1 MKKRSTGRIFISY
14 RREENGWPARKL
26 YEVMAERFGE
36 DRVFKDVDS
45 IEPGDDFVDQI
56 QSAVA
61 SCDVLL
67 ALVGRNWTTTTGPGG
82 GRRLDDPEDFVRL
95 EIEAALN
102 RGIRVIPILVDDAR
116 MPKATE
122 LPPALAPFLRRQA
135 ITVSPVTFDTGRL
148 LRTIESTFTEVKAQ
162 RAASRVEPW
171 TRGDTRNPNGQTRS
185 RH

>member
-102 RGIRVIPILVDDAR
+102 RGIRVIPILV
-116 MPKATE
+116 
-122 LPPALAPFLRRQA
+122 
-135 ITVSPVTFDTGRL
+135 
-148 LRTIESTFTEVKAQ
+148 
-162 RAASRVEPW
+162 
-171 TRGDTRNPNGQTRS
+171 
-185 RH
+185 